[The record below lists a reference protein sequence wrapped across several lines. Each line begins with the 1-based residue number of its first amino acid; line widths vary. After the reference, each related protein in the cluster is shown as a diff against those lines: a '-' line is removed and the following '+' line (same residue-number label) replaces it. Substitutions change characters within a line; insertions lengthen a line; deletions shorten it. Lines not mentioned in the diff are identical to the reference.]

1 MGEGLK
7 DKSGVLESKI
17 QELRGT
23 LEEMEL
29 EMVKHRENNSS
40 LTEQVTRE
48 EFANKKLEMLAEE
61 LERQRNEMED
71 EIHILLDI

>member
-1 MGEGLK
+1 
-7 DKSGVLESKI
+7 
-17 QELRGT
+17 
-23 LEEMEL
+23 MER

-40 LTEQVTRE
+40 LTEQVTKE